1 MSRQTMN
8 AMPVEETEF
17 YWFQNATQN
26 RIVIS
31 DLPQAATLMPGA
43 VSRSFTREEVL
54 KSSDLRKF
62 AQLGLI
68 VQVAEPAW
76 AVTPKRG
83 QAPLATA
90 PQPPARH
97 DRRVPEGI
105 DVVSDGRGPAYVTS
119 QGTDFRPN
127 AQFLPNDYVV
137 IKGPSGFKGELQR
150 FEAKM
155 NRWAVRLDDGRI
167 VYVEPAN
174 LIPYEQAVA
183 GGDRSHME
191 EAPRTLMAGDVIRRG
206 VVPPHLQHRD
216 AGTLQASDVIANRTA
231 TPASAI
237 QGRAA
242 AEEGVGVTGK
252 RFKVAEVMKRGAPKA
267 GVQIVTPDATIVDS
281 SKVLADRTKRT
292 VTEPLARS
300 LPVNELPDDEE
311 ATGTIIVGA
320 PKGGNPLEAHE
331 VTPQRMVRDTVRS
344 IGHQVERSSRKAV
357 ARAERRA
364 ARKAASNGASA
375 DDQQTLDPAI
385 KGAPDHVARFFNST
399 GHQQKFGV
407 SRMTD
412 VNKLQDLYDWA
423 PQDSSVK
430 GLVEQRLQEL
440 AS

>member
-1 MSRQTMN
+1 MN
-8 AMPVEETEF
+8 AMPIEETEF

-54 KSSDLRKF
+54 RSSDLRKF

-76 AVTPKRG
+76 AVTPKRAG
-83 QAPLATA
+83 VPVATA
-90 PQPPARH
+90 PRPPQRH

-127 AQFLPNDYVV
+127 AAFLPNDYVV
-137 IKGPSGFKGELQR
+137 IKGPSGFKGSLQR

-155 NRWAVRLDDGRI
+155 NRWVVKLDDGRN

-174 LIPYEQAVA
+174 LTPYEQAVA
-183 GGDRSHME
+183 GGDRSNQE
-191 EAPRTLMAGDVIRRG
+191 EAPRTLMASDVIRRG

-216 AGTLQASDVIANRTA
+216 TGTLMATDVLRNRTA
-231 TPASAI
+231 APASAL
-237 QGRAA
+237 QGRPTS
-242 AEEGVGVTGK
+242 EEGVGVTGK
-252 RFKVAEVMKRGAPKA
+252 RFKTSEVMKRGAPQA
-267 GVQIVTPDATIVDS
+267 GVQIVTPDATVVDS
-281 SKVLADRTKRT
+281 SQIIAERPKRIASA
-292 VTEPLARS
+292 PIDGRA
-300 LPVNELPDDEE
+300 LPPQQLLNEDEE
-311 ATGTIIVGA
+311 STGTIIVAA
-320 PKGGNPLEAHE
+320 PKGGDPLDATE
-331 VTPQRMVRDTVRS
+331 VTPQRIIRDTVQS
-344 IGHQVERSSRKAV
+344 IGHEVNRAGKKAV

-364 ARKAASNGASA
+364 ARKAAFTNPGP
-375 DDQQTLDPAI
+375 TLAPAL
-385 KGAPDHVARFFNST
+385 KGAPEHVARFFNST
-399 GHQQKFGV
+399 AHQQKFGV

-412 VNKLQDLYDWA
+412 VNKLQDLFDWA
-423 PQDSSVK
+423 PQESGVK
-430 GLVEQRLQEL
+430 GLVEQRLSEL